1 MSSWGKRFDKYVT
14 NSSTTKSSG
23 TGGWGERFDKYVDVD
38 ISPTISPRISTVGS
52 LTKKDE
58 SLLEEEKKKWYE
70 SGLFED
76 GYDFGDV
83 TKTLLGISDKK
94 KLKTFTAPE
103 TTLTL
108 KELKEKYESYQNN
121 KWRNADEQAESL
133 KNTQQ
138 LNEKALY
145 EYSQTLSKIKMDG
158 TNRTVLEEIEIL
170 ANMKSGKEKEERK
183 QKVLQKMELL
193 GMDTAYYSHFAGD
206 GEFDWNTFG
215 KWLSNSAMAGLNTFN
230 KGLLDTADVLLGAPM
245 KALGWEN
252 NPISEGAEYYDALYN
267 TYRYNANLYAEK
279 LGGNAW
285 NFGTDA
291 VEGTIGALPNT
302 LLMFMTGGQSATA
315 TTSTLAN
322 QAAAQTGNIL
332 TKAGLTTE
340 TMLKN
345 PQFWTSFARTLGSD
359 YKEAKE
365 SGASDI
371 AASIGSVLKSLVNS
385 GIEIGFDGGS
395 GIQGLPSGL
404 KEGGKPFW
412 EWVESSIEEGGEE
425 ILQKFVGEAI
435 DKVGYGS
442 DKEML
447 NPIEYAKEGMLGV
460 ISGAALGAGQTAVQS
475 GVNTYA
481 NYQANK
487 LTNMEQTVAD
497 KVVEK
502 EIAKRESDGK
512 TVTAQDKK
520 QIQKNVE
527 NNLRKGYLNAED
539 IEEVL
544 GGESY
549 NNFKSE
555 MDKFTTSEDYQN
567 LKKATE
573 AEKKAKDEFDALV
586 KMKQGDM
593 TGEQVYRRDEL
604 KKILDESKVKDLRGK
619 LGNEANRIMDIRN
632 QMRSQV
638 MDTVKDSRLAE
649 SYRELAR
656 KQQKFQVD
664 INKYTNENAKKTVQA
679 ILDSGLGDNSNQFHD
694 VVDFLAKISEDK
706 NVTFN
711 LTNNAK
717 LEGTEHYKKGYIT
730 HGFSNDNGDIVLNKD
745 SDRVIQTTVG
755 HEVTHVLEKAG
766 IYKELSAAVRDFAIS
781 KEGLEK
787 YNARLAAAQEAY
799 AGKKN
804 TTAEK
809 EITADLIGEYL
820 FTDSEFVSK
829 LSTSNRNVFQKIY
842 DEIKYLCKVVTAGS
856 KEARELEKVKKLFDQ
871 AWRENVK
878 GKDESKDVKH
888 SYSSIANSFFGKDK
902 ATDEFFEEDYHQ
914 TEGYK
919 SYVDKCLNNLRQT
932 ALNFDE
938 DFERARVQNSI
949 DGIVRVAVAAKQ
961 AGYDIADDAQ
971 KRTKTD
977 SKNRLLFSSIEPN
990 SDYFTSHDIST
1001 ICDKRKNFA
1010 EIYDEIVRMEEAKG
1024 VPKGKR
1030 FFDNV
1035 DNYFAIHDIMA
1046 KQGLT
1051 TPCRQC
1057 YVESMRKN
1065 LAPMARAFLDLVQ
1078 ETDPNNIANAQLWQK
1093 AKKDATDY
1101 VVGTD
1106 GKKYA
1111 PKQSN
1116 TSTREF
1122 VLAALVTHPE
1132 YNMSVNDLTIEMLTT
1147 ADGLAQLRLQ
1157 APMVYEAFNSFYGQA
1172 KPKMPKAATPF
1183 RFGELT
1189 ALLTDDKG
1197 KIKRSLVEKI
1207 NSTGGFRLQSYS
1219 DFQIQNYV
1227 DVLQV
1232 LFEAGTLGLN
1242 GHAYTKVP
1250 AFIEATNGTN
1260 LKRNISIFMYKDGNE
1275 WKLDRNDS
1283 FPYSLEEIYDIVNS
1297 DASGNTSIIAVSQN
1311 SDMSAW
1317 IMANDNVGYGIP
1329 FHKSGLK
1336 MDTVRKTVVREGGRE
1351 INGYT
1356 GTIDH
1361 TKYQTEVYAKTVGDS
1376 KANKK
1381 VKKGINI
1388 YSFWDFDNES
1398 NLSKAELIEKNVK
1411 AYIDQCEMLGYLP
1424 KFRNYVM
1431 NNGKVLNDVLKYS
1444 KELGFVSEDATIAD
1458 ISFEYK
1464 GYQIPYGYYKFLGDF
1479 GMFTPD
1485 GQASPQQILSLD
1497 GYDFDKAV
1505 EFFADAESLRRT
1517 EILQQFATGKTRSEY
1532 AEGDMTTEELDALV
1546 KQKRTEVAKEATKYS
1561 VTKAEKAK
1569 MDEDYFAAIE
1579 SGDEEVQKHLVRE
1592 YAKASMPDSKLVDEN
1607 GNLRVV
1613 YHGTNTGD
1621 FTVFNP
1627 DYIGMSSGD
1636 DGFFG
1641 MGFYFA
1647 YSKGEASYYGAKRI
1661 IPAYLN
1667 LTNPFNFDREL
1678 RTYNGSKARYGHAP
1692 DAVALMNFA
1701 DKFPDIAMNITMGA
1715 MKNGE
1720 SYGKSISVFEFAKAF
1735 KDIIEN
1741 KEFDYQEITNEF
1753 GETETLVTADPQ
1765 VHEYEYNGET
1775 HTWRDFGF
1783 QKRFMYDHDILDVAY
1798 EYLSNAVYSY
1808 IDIPRFTSVI
1818 LYNNREFTAELKDR
1832 GYDGTIQSEYGDEAV
1847 AFYPNQIKSADPI
1860 TRDADGNVI
1869 PLSKRFDENQDDIRY
1884 SMTKA
1889 EVEKEYQLNIDN
1901 NDMAGAEAAVE
1912 QMANLMMPDSKIR
1925 GENGRLIPVYHGT
1938 NADFW
1943 EFDTSADGG
1952 KNGTAEGFGIYLSD
1966 NQDVTNAY
1974 GDRQIKMF
1982 ANITKPATSFKKTIK
1997 ASTLVKLIKQT
2008 CERQAKQMV
2017 EEEGYDSIRDAIRDT
2032 WVSNYADTYST
2043 SMDQAY
2049 REVANFMIQQN
2060 DNDKDIVQE
2069 VMFGMA
2075 IRSYDQAMDFYKNSL
2090 IPVTG
2095 IDGFITKWDNAN
2107 TGEQS
2112 NIYLAFD
2119 SSQLKSADAVTY
2131 DQYGDAIPLSERFN
2145 SDSKDIRYSIS
2156 NGEENTYGDF
2166 RNKWSDFGYHDE
2178 LDDFAP
2184 IRESAPKVAEASDLF
2199 PENFNTPQME
2209 LDNLNQEKEALEN
2222 SMLDMSNSGDFS
2234 DMPRVDAR
2242 WKAVRNRIAEL
2253 EKEISDTESERLNS
2267 IGDEDAPPEMDAP
2280 YYGENSDAEVPDP
2293 FADRDMH
2300 EVGNKKV
2307 KAYQYENPEVKPYF
2321 TEAALGMLDDLHS
2334 GTKGEKWYNDE
2345 LHYESGGEKGWM
2357 GTKRHTTPD
2366 IAALLDQWHYTY
2378 AEIEDGLNAIIED
2391 DGKENNAVSKRIE
2404 FMLHD
2409 RLVNGYTGVWGEQIP
2424 PNQEYIDFL
2433 QDREISEYSREA
2445 FDSFMETADMYAPVG
2460 EDFTPIRAD
2469 VAKNATNARLDA
2481 GAYKAKATADDIPT
2495 KTTKEKLN
2503 EKLSSR
2509 QTELENV
2516 QKHRDETIK
2525 SLDEKIA
2532 KAKAQL
2538 DSKKNKDTKV
2548 ANNLKMRIERL
2559 QRLKADIDAKY
2570 TKRISDIN
2578 KSIGKTSEELE
2589 KDHTEKDRYAAAKAR
2604 IEADLEA
2611 EKSALMEEYAQ
2622 RRGELE
2628 SKTVNKDA
2636 YFSNKARELYEELRN
2651 LRKGVR
2657 ASVDLGSLLDFGYDW
2672 GNLRS
2677 SLSNVRYNPSQRV
2690 NPNSVEESAVRQ
2702 LIEESYE
2709 SDVYGID
2716 DLDVE
2721 LAEKIHKLEAD
2732 AETKK
2737 ETARRATQR
2746 RKKAE
2751 EHTKLWSDLIGDTS
2765 TWKDMKTGLHYKTKT
2780 LRRILRHV
2788 VKDGRGNP
2796 DIRLADDIYDEL
2808 ETKYDHN
2815 EALLK
2820 KESAKLK
2827 EVFKNLKLSH
2837 AEDQYAQML
2846 GELRYNPETTLTE
2859 DVVKEYLKKHK
2870 GINEAKVDKAIK
2882 ESRKLYDDLIV
2893 RVNEVLRE
2901 QGFKEIPYRQGYFP
2915 HFTNPKQNWVAKLLN
2930 WKTIDTEIPTS
2941 IAGLT
2946 EMFKPN
2952 RSWQK
2957 FNKQRMGDKTDY
2969 SLYQGLDSYIHGAL
2983 DWIYHIEDLQKRRS
2997 LENYIRYTHSDEGVK
3012 QRINE
3017 ILNSNYDADE
3027 AQTRIN
3033 AVLDEAHNPLSGLV
3047 RELMNRTNTL
3057 ANKKSAV
3064 DRGMED
3070 MLNRKIYSTMT
3081 NLNNRITA
3089 NMVVGS
3095 FSSAMTNF
3103 IPMVQSWHQVSPW
3116 YTVRGIGDTVRS
3128 AIKDDGTIAKSDFLT
3143 NRLMEEEKLYKT
3155 SWDKASDVAAFMMSA
3170 VDNITSQTVWRSK
3183 YLQNLREG
3191 MSEAQAIRDADQFAK
3206 NLMAGRSRGNAPS
3219 IFDAKNPLVKI
3230 FTAFQLEV
3238 ANQYG
3243 YMFEDVPQDSKNI
3256 ARMVKGY
3263 ATAFLGAYAYNALY
3277 STLVGRDAAFD
3288 PISIIEDLMKG
3299 LFNDDEEEE
3308 DDLTDDIMDF
3318 GKDVLQEV
3326 PFVGGLL
3333 GGGRIPLSSAFPYSG
3348 YSNPIESMLTDLS
3361 EGELSKEWLKPLYYL
3376 ALPFGGGQL
3385 KKTNEGLGMF
3395 SEEHPIAGSYTASGN
3410 LRFPVEDTI
3419 GNRIQA
3425 AMFGQYANEN
3435 ARDYFDNERSA
3446 LKPEQIEEF
3455 IDVDIPIRDY
3465 WDYREGLAEYDKWYD
3480 KADYIANLDLPIDKK
3495 NILINN
3501 ISTRED
3507 PIDLRGYEN
3516 FSNYEEF
3523 DWAKQNP
3530 EKYEFFKEIGVS
3542 VQDYKDADEETKAD
3556 YNWAYNY
3563 PHYYT
3568 LSKAISDDP
3577 WEYRGY
3583 YKDMSALKADKDANG
3598 KSISGSKKAKVIDYI
3613 NGLNIDYGAKLVL
3626 FKSQYEADDTYNKE
3640 IFEYI
3645 RDKESLSF
3653 EDKLSILK
3661 TLGYGV
3667 SDDGT
3672 TTWD

>member
-14 NSSTTKSSG
+14 NSSTAKSSG

-38 ISPTISPRISTVGS
+38 ISPAISPRISTVGS

-58 SLLEEEKKKWYE
+58 SLLEKEKKKWYE

-108 KELKEKYESYQNN
+108 KELKEKHESYQNN
-121 KWRNADEQAESL
+121 KWMNADEQAESL
-133 KNTQQ
+133 KTTQQ

-170 ANMKSGKEKEERK
+170 ANMKSGKEKEARK

-245 KALGWEN
+245 KELGWEN

-267 TYRYNANLYAEK
+267 TYRYNANLNAEK

-291 VEGTIGALPNT
+291 VEGTMGALPNA

-345 PQFWTSFARTLGSD
+345 PQYWMSFARTLGSD

-365 SGASDI
+365 AGASDV
-371 AASIGSVLKSLVNS
+371 AASVGSVLKSLINS

-395 GIQGLPSGL
+395 GIQGLQSGL

-425 ILQKFVGEAI
+425 VLQKFIGEAI
-435 DKVGYGS
+435 HKAGYGS
-442 DKEML
+442 DEEML
-447 NPIEYAKEGMLGV
+447 NPIEYAKEGLLGV
-460 ISGAALGAGQTAVQS
+460 ISGAALGGGQTAVQ
-475 GVNTYA
+475 GGINAYNTK
-481 NYQANK
+481 QANK
-487 LTNMEQTVAD
+487 LTTMEQTVVD
-497 KVVEK
+497 KLVEK

-512 TVTAQDKK
+512 TVSDQDKK
-520 QIQKNVE
+520 QIQKNIE
-527 NNLRKGYLNAED
+527 NNLRKGYLKAED

-549 NNFKSE
+549 NSFKAE

-573 AEKKAKDEFDALV
+573 AEKKAKDEFDVLV

-604 KKILDESKVKDLRGK
+604 KKILDESKVNELRGK
-619 LGNEANRIMDIRN
+619 LGNEANRIMGIRN

-664 INKYTNENAKKTVQA
+664 VSKYTNENAKKTVQS

-706 NVTFN
+706 NVTFD

-730 HGFSNDNGDIVLNKD
+730 HGFINDNGDIVLNKD

-871 AWRENVK
+871 AWRENVN
-878 GKDESKDVKH
+878 GKADSKDSVSAENEVTVDPENDADLDYESPTKYSVSVKDPKTIDFLENQEHITTYKAMVLIDGKLYPPMATKVKGEDGKYHMTNGRDLGEWVQAEEDTTNIKFNDKGVGYYDLKKDDGGTVRAAYNPYEH
-888 SYSSIANSFFGKDK
+888 SSNLVLNDQFEAAYKRGNLVTVECVIPKSEIDNAYKAQYAKDSTGVMDWHSGVVAGKLTDNKRSVYLSRYLKAVRIVPDSEVARKYKEIVGDLAVPFNVVSPSLLAELENAGVNIDYDGSPQYQYLQRRAAEKAKNTKYSMSLADIKNEFKDK
-902 ATDEFFEEDYHQ
+902 TDYLFIHEKKDGTISLDNMVVKKEFRNQGIGTQILNELISYADENGKIITLTPTSEFGTKAKLTKWYKANGFVENKGRNADYSLSDTMYRLPHPTKALEGGSVTKYSLSTWTPESQEKTLENLIKAGFAEEDAKKWIAD
-914 TEGYK
+914 TNGIAAVIA
-919 SYVDKCLNNLRQT
+919 SDKARL
-932 ALNFDE
+932 
-938 DFERARVQNSI
+938 DFEAADNQVMLKDNQEYIKTLDASTLCAKRLVYQGTFDAIQHRLPNTMLSSDDLIDLLNMMKEHGVQ
-949 DGIVRVAVAAKQ
+949 
-961 AGYDIADDAQ
+961 
-971 KRTKTD
+971 
-977 SKNRLLFSSIEPN
+977 
-990 SDYFTSHDIST
+990 
-1001 ICDKRKNFA
+1001 
-1010 EIYDEIVRMEEAKG
+1010 
-1024 VPKGKR
+1024 
-1030 FFDNV
+1030 
-1035 DNYFAIHDIMA
+1035 
-1046 KQGLT
+1046 
-1051 TPCRQC
+1051 TPCGVC
-1057 YVESMRKN
+1057 YVESRRRHLGKF
-1065 LAPMARAFLDLVQ
+1065 AQQWLDGYEGEYKPRLDEV
-1078 ETDPNNIANAQLWQK
+1078 T
-1093 AKKDATDY
+1093 
-1101 VVGTD
+1101 
-1106 GKKYA
+1106 
-1111 PKQSN
+1111 
-1116 TSTREF
+1116 TS
-1122 VLAALVTHPE
+1122 
-1132 YNMSVNDLTIEMLTT
+1132 
-1147 ADGLAQLRLQ
+1147 DGLEALRKSHPQTYKDFTDAMNKKGSSNPKVVQLRTEYRNEIMSLTPAQ
-1157 APMVYEAFNSFYGQA
+1157 IRKIEAIGGLRVQSF
-1172 KPKMPKAATPF
+1172 
-1183 RFGELT
+1183 
-1189 ALLTDDKG
+1189 
-1197 KIKRSLVEKI
+1197 
-1207 NSTGGFRLQSYS
+1207 S
-1219 DFQIQNYV
+1219 DFETPHLLDMMQAV
-1227 DVLQV
+1227 MDMS
-1232 LFEAGTLGLN
+1232 AKGL
-1242 GHAYTKVP
+1242 HSQAYTKVP
-1250 AFIEATNGTN
+1250 NFAWVFGDTGIKIN
-1260 LKRNISIFMYKDGNE
+1260 LSLIADGDGFDADGNLAFSSVE
-1275 WKLDRNDS
+1275 GM
-1283 FPYSLEEIYDIVNS
+1283 DINEAMRLR
-1297 DASGNTSIIAVSQN
+1297 DAYSQN
-1311 SDMSAW
+1311 VGT
-1317 IMANDNVGYGIP
+1317 IIVGANDKHILACMADDRIDYIIP
-1329 FHKSGLK
+1329 FHRSGWGMTELK
-1336 MDTVRKTVVREGGRE
+1336 MMGMDSYTDYTYGQKEHDLNKPTKVVNGVQQYAGLENLYPPDYWNYELSGKENAERYLALCAKTGREPKFAQFLVNNGDGTYSLQPDGSTDGYWKTLIDFKMYDNDGNGAAQQTVVPNFNMEEAHRVLNEYEGGANKLPVAQDIVEKFVAKYSEDISPVKYSMSKADTDYLDAVNRGDMETAQQMVNEAAEKAGYTSDVSWRMSHTAPNPVDDVSLVDLRQTDLVPDDYWDHPSWYTSSNEELESFHIIKRAIDEQERLVASGDPGDVEIMIYRAVDKTKNTREESVRNGDWVTPSYEYAVREGGL
-1351 INGYT
+1351 NPKGYR
-1356 GTIDH
+1356 II
-1361 TKYQTEVYAKTVGDS
+1361 KQSVPIKNLY
-1376 KANKK
+1376 
-1381 VKKGINI
+1381 
-1388 YSFWDFDNES
+1388 WDGNS
-1398 NLSKAELIEKNVK
+1398 IAEL
-1411 AYIDQCEMLGYLP
+1411 
-1424 KFRNYVM
+1424 
-1431 NNGKVLNDVLKYS
+1431 
-1444 KELGFVSEDATIAD
+1444 
-1458 ISFEYK
+1458 
-1464 GYQIPYGYYKFLGDF
+1464 
-1479 GMFTPD
+1479 
-1485 GQASPQQILSLD
+1485 
-1497 GYDFDKAV
+1497 GYDDGNSYAY
-1505 EFFADAESLRRT
+1505 AD
-1517 EILQQFATGKTRSEY
+1517 
-1532 AEGDMTTEELDALV
+1532 
-1546 KQKRTEVAKEATKYS
+1546 TK
-1561 VTKAEKAK
+1561 
-1569 MDEDYFAAIE
+1569 
-1579 SGDEEVQKHLVRE
+1579 
-1592 YAKASMPDSKLVDEN
+1592 
-1607 GNLRVV
+1607 
-1613 YHGTNTGD
+1613 
-1621 FTVFNP
+1621 
-1627 DYIGMSSGD
+1627 
-1636 DGFFG
+1636 
-1641 MGFYFA
+1641 
-1647 YSKGEASYYGAKRI
+1647 
-1661 IPAYLN
+1661 
-1667 LTNPFNFDREL
+1667 
-1678 RTYNGSKARYGHAP
+1678 
-1692 DAVALMNFA
+1692 
-1701 DKFPDIAMNITMGA
+1701 
-1715 MKNGE
+1715 
-1720 SYGKSISVFEFAKAF
+1720 
-1735 KDIIEN
+1735 
-1741 KEFDYQEITNEF
+1741 
-1753 GETETLVTADPQ
+1753 
-1765 VHEYEYNGET
+1765 
-1775 HTWRDFGF
+1775 
-1783 QKRFMYDHDILDVAY
+1783 
-1798 EYLSNAVYSY
+1798 
-1808 IDIPRFTSVI
+1808 
-1818 LYNNREFTAELKDR
+1818 NNRKLLDPVT
-1832 GYDGTIQSEYGDEAV
+1832 YDD
-1847 AFYPNQIKSADPI
+1847 
-1860 TRDADGNVI
+1860 DGNVI
-1869 PLSKRFDENQDDIRY
+1869 PLSERFKKRKVDIRY
-1884 SMTKA
+1884 S
-1889 EVEKEYQLNIDN
+1889 L
-1901 NDMAGAEAAVE
+1901 
-1912 QMANLMMPDSKIR
+1912 
-1925 GENGRLIPVYHGT
+1925 
-1938 NADFW
+1938 
-1943 EFDTSADGG
+1943 
-1952 KNGTAEGFGIYLSD
+1952 
-1966 NQDVTNAY
+1966 
-1974 GDRQIKMF
+1974 
-1982 ANITKPATSFKKTIK
+1982 
-1997 ASTLVKLIKQT
+1997 
-2008 CERQAKQMV
+2008 
-2017 EEEGYDSIRDAIRDT
+2017 
-2032 WVSNYADTYST
+2032 
-2043 SMDQAY
+2043 
-2049 REVANFMIQQN
+2049 
-2060 DNDKDIVQE
+2060 
-2069 VMFGMA
+2069 
-2075 IRSYDQAMDFYKNSL
+2075 
-2090 IPVTG
+2090 
-2095 IDGFITKWDNAN
+2095 
-2107 TGEQS
+2107 
-2112 NIYLAFD
+2112 
-2119 SSQLKSADAVTY
+2119 
-2131 DQYGDAIPLSERFN
+2131 
-2145 SDSKDIRYSIS
+2145 SKD
-2156 NGEENTYGDF
+2156 GDENTYGDF

-2184 IRESAPKVAEASDLF
+2184 IR
-2199 PENFNTPQME
+2199 
-2209 LDNLNQEKEALEN
+2209 
-2222 SMLDMSNSGDFS
+2222 
-2234 DMPRVDAR
+2234 
-2242 WKAVRNRIAEL
+2242 
-2253 EKEISDTESERLNS
+2253 
-2267 IGDEDAPPEMDAP
+2267 
-2280 YYGENSDAEVPDP
+2280 
-2293 FADRDMH
+2293 
-2300 EVGNKKV
+2300 
-2307 KAYQYENPEVKPYF
+2307 
-2321 TEAALGMLDDLHS
+2321 
-2334 GTKGEKWYNDE
+2334 
-2345 LHYESGGEKGWM
+2345 
-2357 GTKRHTTPD
+2357 
-2366 IAALLDQWHYTY
+2366 
-2378 AEIEDGLNAIIED
+2378 
-2391 DGKENNAVSKRIE
+2391 
-2404 FMLHD
+2404 
-2409 RLVNGYTGVWGEQIP
+2409 
-2424 PNQEYIDFL
+2424 
-2433 QDREISEYSREA
+2433 
-2445 FDSFMETADMYAPVG
+2445 
-2460 EDFTPIRAD
+2460 AD
-2469 VAKNATNARLDA
+2469 VVKNAKNAAPVA
-2481 GAYKAKATADDIPT
+2481 GAYNSKATAEDDVPI
-2495 KTTKEKLN
+2495 KTTKEKLD
-2503 EKLSSR
+2503 EKLTSR

-2538 DSKKNKDTKV
+2538 DSKKNKDTKA

-2559 QRLKADIDAKY
+2559 QRLKSDIEAKY
-2570 TKRISDIN
+2570 AKRISDIN
-2578 KSIGKTSEELE
+2578 KSISKTSEELE
-2589 KDHTEKDRYAAAKAR
+2589 KDHTEKDRYARAKAE
-2604 IEADLEA
+2604 IEKVLENDKA
-2611 EKSALMEEYAQ
+2611 TLTEEYAQ
-2622 RRGELE
+2622 RRAELE
-2628 SKTVNKDA
+2628 SKTADKDA

-2657 ASVDLGSLLDFGYDW
+2657 ASVDLGSLLDSGYDW

-2677 SLSNVRYNPSQRV
+2677 VLSNVRYNPSQQV
-2690 NPNSVEESAVRQ
+2690 NVNSAEESAVRQ

-2709 SDVYGID
+2709 NDVYSID

-2721 LAEKIHKLEAD
+2721 LAEKVQKLEAD

-2751 EHTKLWSDLIGDTS
+2751 EHTKLWADLIGDTS
-2765 TWKDMKTGLHYKTKT
+2765 TWKDMRTGLHYKTKT

-2796 DIRLADDIYDEL
+2796 DIGLADDIYDEL

-2827 EVFKNLKLSH
+2827 EAFKNLKLSH

-2901 QGFKEIPYRQGYFP
+2901 QGFKEIPYRKGYFP

-3027 AQTRIN
+3027 AQTMIN
-3033 AVLDEAHNPLSGLV
+3033 AVLDEANNPLSGLV

-3128 AIKDDGTIAKSDFLT
+3128 SIKDDGTIAKSDFLT

-3155 SWDKASDVAAFMMSA
+3155 NWDKASDVAAFMMSA

-3243 YMFEDVPQDSKNI
+3243 YMFEDVPQDSKNM
-3256 ARMVKGY
+3256 ARMVKCY

-3288 PISIIEDLMKG
+3288 PISIMEGLMKG
-3299 LFNDDEEEE
+3299 LLDDDDEEEDLV
-3308 DDLTDDIMDF
+3308 DDLMDF

-3348 YSNPIESMLTDLS
+3348 YSNPIESMMTDLS

-3376 ALPFGGGQL
+3376 VLPFGGGQM

-3446 LKPEQIEEF
+3446 LKPDQIEEF

-3465 WDYREGLAEYDKWYD
+3465 WDYRDGLAEYDKWYG
-3480 KADYIANLDLPIDKK
+3480 KADYIANLDLPVDKK

-3501 ISTRED
+3501 ISTQKD
-3507 PIDLRGYEN
+3507 PIDLTGYEN
-3516 FSNYEEF
+3516 FSDYEEF
-3523 DWAKQNP
+3523 AWAKQYP
-3530 EKYEFFKEIGVS
+3530 EKYEFFKEMGVS
-3542 VQDYKDADEETKAD
+3542 VQDYKNAPESTKEF

-3568 LSKAISDDP
+3568 LSKAITDDAY
-3577 WEYRGY
+3577 EYRVY
-3583 YKDMSALKADKDANG
+3583 YKDMSALKADKDKNG
-3598 KSISGSKKAKVIDYI
+3598 KSISGSKKKKVIDYI
-3613 NGLNIDYGAKLVL
+3613 NGLDIEYGAKLVL

-3645 RDKESLSF
+3645 RDKEGLNF

-3672 TTWD
+3672 ITWD